1 MQLGWPV
8 RSGLSVQ
15 PDQPVQ
21 PIIPAVQPQPKSLL
35 EMCSTLVAK
44 RCKPLEAHQLGLPKT
59 LQELVE
65 EIQLRER
72 IQYMGVPEWW
82 CLKYG
87 REWTRQV
94 QNLRPSITAQD
105 LRPSIT
111 AQDFRPSITPQD
123 LRPSRSI
130 SRTPVA
136 RSRMR
141 SRTQSLSTRTA
152 VGSFRPRSKSL
163 PPQLK
168 QQV

>member
-35 EMCSTLVAK
+35 EMCSTLIAK

-72 IQYMGVPEWW
+72 IPYMGLPEWW
-82 CLKYG
+82 FLKYG
-87 REWTRQV
+87 QQWTRQV
-94 QNLRPSITAQD
+94 PNLRPSITVQD
-105 LRPSIT
+105 LRPSIP
-111 AQDFRPSITPQD
+111 AQD
-123 LRPSRSI
+123 LRPSRSR
-130 SRTPVA
+130 SPVS

-141 SRTQSLSTRTA
+141 SRTQSVSSRTA
-152 VGSFRPRSKSL
+152 VGSFRPRFKSL

>member
-1 MQLGWPV
+1 MQLGFPV

-15 PDQPVQ
+15 SDQPVQ

-35 EMCSTLVAK
+35 EMCSSIVAK
-44 RCKPLEAHQLGLPKT
+44 RCKLLEAHQLGLPKT
-59 LQELVE
+59 LQEMVE

-72 IQYMGVPEWW
+72 IPYMGLPEWW
-82 CLKYG
+82 LLKYG
-87 REWTRQV
+87 QQWTRQV
-94 QNLRPSITAQD
+94 PNLRPSITVQD
-105 LRPSIT
+105 LRPSIP
-111 AQDFRPSITPQD
+111 AQD

-130 SRTPVA
+130 SRSPVA

-141 SRTQSLSTRTA
+141 SRTQSLSSRTA
-152 VGSFRPRSKSL
+152 VGSFRPRFKSL

>member
-1 MQLGWPV
+1 MQLGFPV

-15 PDQPVQ
+15 SDQPVQ

-72 IQYMGVPEWW
+72 IPYMGLPEWW
-82 CLKYG
+82 FLKYG
-87 REWTRQV
+87 RQWTRQV
-94 QNLRPSITAQD
+94 PNLRPSITVQD
-105 LRPSIT
+105 LRPSIP
-111 AQDFRPSITPQD
+111 AQD

-130 SRTPVA
+130 SRSPVA

-141 SRTQSLSTRTA
+141 SRTQSLSSRTA
-152 VGSFRPRSKSL
+152 VGSFRPRFKSL

>member
-35 EMCSTLVAK
+35 EMCSTLIAK

-72 IQYMGVPEWW
+72 IPYMGLPEWW
-82 CLKYG
+82 FLKYG
-87 REWTRQV
+87 QQWTRQV
-94 QNLRPSITAQD
+94 PNLRPSITVQD
-105 LRPSIT
+105 LRPSIP
-111 AQDFRPSITPQD
+111 AQD

-130 SRTPVA
+130 SRSPVA

-141 SRTQSLSTRTA
+141 SRTQSLSSRTA

>member
-1 MQLGWPV
+1 MQLGWPI
-8 RSGLSVQ
+8 RSGLS
-15 PDQPVQ
+15 DQP
-21 PIIPAVQPQPKSLL
+21 IMPAVQPQPKSLL

-59 LQELVE
+59 VQELVE

-94 QNLRPSITAQD
+94 PNLRPSITVQD
-105 LRPSIT
+105 LRPSIP
-111 AQDFRPSITPQD
+111 AQD

-130 SRTPVA
+130 SRSPVA

-141 SRTQSLSTRTA
+141 SRTQSLSSRTA

>member
-1 MQLGWPV
+1 MQLGWPI
-8 RSGLSVQ
+8 RSGLSDQ
-15 PDQPVQ
+15 PDQP
-21 PIIPAVQPQPKSLL
+21 IMPAVQPQPKSLL
-35 EMCSTLVAK
+35 EMCSTLIAK

-59 LQELVE
+59 VQELVE

-87 REWTRQV
+87 REWAGQV
-94 QNLRPSITAQD
+94 QHF
-105 LRPSIT
+105 RPSIT

-123 LRPSRSI
+123 VRPSRSI
-130 SRTPVA
+130 SRTPAA

>member
-35 EMCSTLVAK
+35 EMCSTLIAK

-59 LQELVE
+59 VQELVE

-94 QNLRPSITAQD
+94 PNLRPSITVQD
-105 LRPSIT
+105 LRPSIP

-130 SRTPVA
+130 SRSPVA

>member
-35 EMCSTLVAK
+35 EMCSTLIAK

-59 LQELVE
+59 VQELVE

-72 IQYMGVPEWW
+72 IPDMGVPEWW

-94 QNLRPSITAQD
+94 QNF
-105 LRPSIT
+105 RPSIT

-123 LRPSRSI
+123 FHPSRSI
-130 SRTPVA
+130 SRTPAA

-141 SRTQSLSTRTA
+141 SRTQSLSSRTA

>member
-1 MQLGWPV
+1 MQLGWPI

-21 PIIPAVQPQPKSLL
+21 PIMPAVQPQPKSLL
-35 EMCSTLVAK
+35 EMCSTLIAK

-72 IQYMGVPEWW
+72 IPYMGLPEWW
-82 CLKYG
+82 LLKYG
-87 REWTRQV
+87 QQWTRQV
-94 QNLRPSITAQD
+94 PNLRPSITVQD
-105 LRPSIT
+105 LRPSIP
-111 AQDFRPSITPQD
+111 AQD

-130 SRTPVA
+130 SRSPVA

>member
-1 MQLGWPV
+1 MQLGWPI

-35 EMCSTLVAK
+35 EMCSTLIAK

-59 LQELVE
+59 VQELVE

-82 CLKYG
+82 CLKFG

-94 QNLRPSITAQD
+94 PNLRPSITVQD
-105 LRPSIT
+105 LRPSIP
-111 AQDFRPSITPQD
+111 AQD

-130 SRTPVA
+130 SRSPVA

>member
-21 PIIPAVQPQPKSLL
+21 PIMPAVQPQPKSLL
-35 EMCSTLVAK
+35 EMCSTLIAK

-72 IQYMGVPEWW
+72 IPYMGLPEWW
-82 CLKYG
+82 FLKYG
-87 REWTRQV
+87 RQWTRQV
-94 QNLRPSITAQD
+94 PNLRPSITVQD
-105 LRPSIT
+105 LRPSIP
-111 AQDFRPSITPQD
+111 AQD

-130 SRTPVA
+130 SRSPVA

-141 SRTQSLSTRTA
+141 SRTQSLSSRTA

>member
-1 MQLGWPV
+1 LQLGFPV

-44 RCKPLEAHQLGLPKT
+44 RCKLLEAHQLGLPKT
-59 LQELVE
+59 LQEMVE

-72 IQYMGVPEWW
+72 IPYMGLPEWW
-82 CLKYG
+82 LLKYG
-87 REWTRQV
+87 QQWTRQV
-94 QNLRPSITAQD
+94 PNLRPSITVQD
-105 LRPSIT
+105 LRPSIP
-111 AQDFRPSITPQD
+111 AQD

-130 SRTPVA
+130 SRSPVA

-141 SRTQSLSTRTA
+141 SRTQSLSSRTA

>member
-1 MQLGWPV
+1 MQLGFPV

-44 RCKPLEAHQLGLPKT
+44 RCKLLEAHQLGLPKT
-59 LQELVE
+59 LQEMVE

-72 IQYMGVPEWW
+72 IPYMGLPEWW
-82 CLKYG
+82 LLKYG
-87 REWTRQV
+87 QQWTRQV
-94 QNLRPSITAQD
+94 PNLRAGITVQD
-105 LRPSIT
+105 LRPSIP
-111 AQDFRPSITPQD
+111 AQD
-123 LRPSRSI
+123 LRPSRSR
-130 SRTPVA
+130 SPVA

-141 SRTQSLSTRTA
+141 SRTQSLSSRTA

>member
-1 MQLGWPV
+1 MQLGFPV

-15 PDQPVQ
+15 SDQPVQ

-35 EMCSTLVAK
+35 EMCSSIVAK
-44 RCKPLEAHQLGLPKT
+44 RCKLLEAHQLGLPKT
-59 LQELVE
+59 LQEMVE

-72 IQYMGVPEWW
+72 IPYMGLPEWW
-82 CLKYG
+82 FLKYG
-87 REWTRQV
+87 RQWTRQV
-94 QNLRPSITAQD
+94 PNLRPSITVQD
-105 LRPSIT
+105 LRPSIP
-111 AQDFRPSITPQD
+111 AQDFRPSSKPQD

-130 SRTPVA
+130 SRSPVA

>member
-1 MQLGWPV
+1 MQLGFPV

-15 PDQPVQ
+15 SDQPVQ

-35 EMCSTLVAK
+35 EMCSSIVAK
-44 RCKPLEAHQLGLPKT
+44 RCKLLEAHQLGLPKT

-72 IQYMGVPEWW
+72 IPYMGLPEWW
-82 CLKYG
+82 LLKYG
-87 REWTRQV
+87 QQWTRQV
-94 QNLRPSITAQD
+94 PNLRPSITVQD
-105 LRPSIT
+105 LRPSIP
-111 AQDFRPSITPQD
+111 AQD

-130 SRTPVA
+130 SRSPVA

-141 SRTQSLSTRTA
+141 SRTQSVSSRTA
-152 VGSFRPRSKSL
+152 VGSFRPRFKSL

>member
-1 MQLGWPV
+1 MQLGFPV

-15 PDQPVQ
+15 SDQPVQ

-59 LQELVE
+59 LQEMVE

-72 IQYMGVPEWW
+72 IPYMGLPEWW
-82 CLKYG
+82 LLKYG
-87 REWTRQV
+87 QQWTRQV
-94 QNLRPSITAQD
+94 PNLRAGITVQD
-105 LRPSIT
+105 LRPSIP
-111 AQDFRPSITPQD
+111 AQD
-123 LRPSRSI
+123 LRPSRSR
-130 SRTPVA
+130 SPVA

-141 SRTQSLSTRTA
+141 SRTQSVSSRTA
-152 VGSFRPRSKSL
+152 VGSFRPRFKSL

>member
-1 MQLGWPV
+1 MQLGFPV

-15 PDQPVQ
+15 SDQQVQ

-35 EMCSTLVAK
+35 EMCSSIVAK
-44 RCKPLEAHQLGLPKT
+44 RCKLLEAHQLGLPKT

-72 IQYMGVPEWW
+72 IPYMGLPEWW
-82 CLKYG
+82 LLKYG
-87 REWTRQV
+87 QQWTRQV
-94 QNLRPSITAQD
+94 PNLRPSITVQD
-105 LRPSIT
+105 LRPSIP
-111 AQDFRPSITPQD
+111 AQD

-130 SRTPVA
+130 SRSPVA

-141 SRTQSLSTRTA
+141 SRTQSVSSRTA
-152 VGSFRPRSKSL
+152 VGSFRPRFKSL